1 MKKLNKYLFL
11 LAAVVFGLSACEK
24 QQDREPSPVFAGQ
37 QAVFFPKSTESAEV
51 EPGGVFEHVISI
63 ARDTNNTEE
72 ITVKLVVTQ
81 NTEDVFEVPE
91 TVTFPANEKET
102 TFTVKFPNAQVDS
115 TYTLSIELADS
126 VSNPYLTL
134 KPQYSFKVSIAKWTI
149 VTDKKAIIFDGI
161 VNAFY
166 STGKPGWYVPY
177 ARKDNSDNSFDIRLL
192 NPYTILPEYR
202 DGNLD
207 DPIADEFGL
216 YGGFPYNY
224 PADVDS
230 EGAYNMTIHV
240 AKDGKA
246 TFDAFDLGMD
256 WGDGMFYARYYD
268 PTIPGVWNAE
278 DKSITFPAR
287 SAASFIGSSGR
298 YTSEPIVVYIDD
310 ALWKDIHSAVT
321 IAGLEDGLNDA
332 SLTWTEIPGNLS
344 TLVSTIQPG
353 LIDVTF
359 ENVVDPN
366 PEDKQGPE
374 SDFYNLFR
382 LADVYAAG
390 YGLAFYWDTIKGEIK
405 IPSILQPTGLNFA
418 GKDIFVGR
426 ASTDSYVE
434 KVKLQ
439 GKDASIFH
447 LFYQLQTKDGGNLG
461 EYEEMFYFSTEEIVW
476 GEKAEDFVGTYKLTG
491 YTQFSSGTDADLD
504 VAIEIKD
511 DKLYLLGVTY
521 ADTIWLDFD
530 DVTKKISIAPQQ
542 LGNYGPYDIAL
553 VTTTVD
559 GNVSQT
565 EPIVFSMNFGGTI
578 KTDASSNAD
587 GYLLNSES
595 AGGYVS
601 GYYDLVFTP
610 AAPAAAPA
618 KAPTVSVKT
627 ARAKH
632 VTHSVTPKQ
641 NNWKIQGKVSKHRL
655 RLK

>member
-115 TYTLSIELADS
+115 TYTLSVELADS

-134 KPQYSFKVSIAKWTI
+134 KPQYSFTVNIAKWDP
-149 VTDKKAIIFDGI
+149 VTDKKAVIYDGLVVSI
-161 VNAFY
+161 PFGLDVQ
-166 STGKPGWYVPY
+166 KWYVSY
-177 ARKDNSDNSFDIRLL
+177 VRKDNSDGSFDIRLL
-192 NPYTILPEYR
+192 NPYASMPTG
-202 DGNLD
+202 D
-207 DPIADEFGL
+207 ADKFGA
-216 YGGFPYNY
+216 YDGFPYNE
-224 PADVDS
+224 DGDFDT
-230 EGAYNMTIHV
+230 EGTYNMTIHV
-240 AKDGKA
+240 AKNGTA
-246 TFDAFDLGMD
+246 TFDRFEMGMN
-256 WGDGMFYARYYD
+256 WSYGMFSARYYD
-268 PTIPGVWNAE
+268 PTIPGIWNAE
-278 DKSITFPAR
+278 DKSITFPA
-287 SAASFIGSSGR
+287 GSSAVFMADWGGTL
-298 YTSEPIVVYIDD
+298 TSKDIVVYIDD
-310 ALWKDIHSAVT
+310 ALWKDINSAVT

-353 LIDVTF
+353 LIDVTL

-461 EYEEMFYFSTEEIVW
+461 EYEEMFYFSTEEIIW

-491 YTQFSSGTDADLD
+491 STQFSNGTDADLD

-601 GYYDLVFTP
+601 GYYDLVFKP

-618 KAPTVSVKT
+618 KAPAVSVKT